1 MNKKLI
7 IVIVASVLL
16 AIILYKSIGLY
27 VIQPIGV
34 IPDGVT
40 VVYLRWSP
48 LEPDKYLSVPF
59 IESTDGQLLRTS
71 GEVSLFA
78 RVIAMGTFMKLI
90 ENRILLKLPY
100 FESFYLIST
109 KGTRFEE

>member
-7 IVIVASVLL
+7 VVVIVSILF
-16 AIILYKSIGLY
+16 AIIFYKSIGLY
-27 VIQPIGV
+27 IIQPIGA

-40 VVYLRWSP
+40 IVYLRWSP
-48 LEPDKYLSVPF
+48 LAPDKYLSVPF
-59 IESTDGQLLRTS
+59 IESTDGQLLRTT

-78 RVIAMGTFMKLI
+78 RILAMGTFMKLI

-100 FESFYLIST
+100 FEQLYLAST
-109 KGTRFEE
+109 NGTRFEN